1 MLLRGAPGGLVGY
14 DTRVGLEYALLSREV
29 ASNQIIGGKIGEK
42 SLICLEWC
50 KSITS

>member
-29 ASNQIIGGKIGEK
+29 ASNEIFGGQVK
-42 SLICLEWC
+42 
-50 KSITS
+50 